1 MQLELGFPASATSID
16 QEWLDWPLMEG
27 NFTRADL
34 DAVIELLRQ
43 KDPILTH
50 SQNVNAFEE
59 EWADWLGVKH
69 SVFVN
74 SGSSANL
81 LTIAALKEAVGDGEI
96 IVPALTWV
104 SDIAAVIQC
113 GFKPVF
119 VDINPCT
126 LGMDN
131 WQVLAK
137 ITPRTKAV
145 FLTHILG
152 YNALSQELLDAL
164 DSQGIPIIE
173 DVCESYGATFRGRKL
188 GTFGLMS
195 NFSFYYAHHMSTIEG
210 GMISTNDDDLYE
222 TLRMLRSHGMVRE
235 STSESLRRSY
245 REKHPDL
252 NPDFIFA
259 FPAYNVR
266 PTEIAAVMGRSQL
279 KRLDANNKIRSEN
292 LRLFL
297 DNLDPEKYFTDFDT
311 RGSCNYAF
319 TLVLRH
325 PDAELRDSVMAALR
339 DRGVEF
345 RRGTSGGGNQLRQ
358 PYLKKIVGEDEFT
371 KYPNVDHIHFY
382 GFYIGN
388 YPELERWKIDRLCQ
402 LLNDLPDGQAENG
415 GASN

>member
-1 MQLELGFPASATSID
+1 
-16 QEWLDWPLMEG
+16 
-27 NFTRADL
+27 
-34 DAVIELLRQ
+34 V
-43 KDPILTH
+43 
-50 SQNVNAFEE
+50 
-59 EWADWLGVKH
+59 
-69 SVFVN
+69 
-74 SGSSANL
+74 
-81 LTIAALKEAVGDGEI
+81 TIAALKESVGPGEI
-96 IVPALTWV
+96 IVPTLTWA

-113 GFKPVF
+113 GFNPVF
-119 VDINPCT
+119 VDINPST

-131 WQVLAK
+131 QQVLAK

-152 YNALSQELLDAL
+152 YNALSQELLAAL
-164 DSQGIPIIE
+164 DAKGVALIE

-195 NFSFYYAHHMSTIEG
+195 NFSFYYAHHMSTVEG

-245 REKHPDL
+245 RERHPDL

-266 PTEIAAVMGRSQL
+266 PTEIAAVIGRSQL
-279 KRLDANNKIRSEN
+279 KRLDANNTIRSEN

-297 DNLDPEKYFTDFDT
+297 DNLDPEKYYTDFDT
-311 RGSCNYAF
+311 QGSCNYAF
-319 TLVLRH
+319 TLVLRR
-325 PDAELRDSVMAALR
+325 PDVVLRDGVMAALR
-339 DRGVEF
+339 EHGVEF

-358 PYLKKIVGEDEFT
+358 PYLKKFVGENEFT
-371 KYPNVDHIHFY
+371 RYPRVDHIHFY

-388 YPELERWKIDRLCQ
+388 YPGLARWKIERLCQ
-402 LLNDLPDGQAENG
+402 LLNGLPNGQTEPWEGDN
-415 GASN
+415 